1 MPPLSYAKRI
11 YILPNIYSLSSS
23 GFLSLNT
30 IDILGQM
37 PFFVVEGCPVQC
49 KILNSIPGLYS
60 LDVSSRNTCTRAR
73 TRAHTHTH
81 THTHTC
87 NMQKRKEEKFPDLP
101 YILWVTKSLLL
112 RTTDLVIPCCSF
124 FFFHSF
130 LFLLIYFITV
140 CLYMLIHLLEGPPIT
155 FPSGF
160 GSGSLL
166 EPPCSVSNQQV
177 RPA

>member
-1 MPPLSYAKRI
+1 M
-11 YILPNIYSLSSS
+11 
-23 GFLSLNT
+23 
-30 IDILGQM
+30 
-37 PFFVVEGCPVQC
+37 
-49 KILNSIPGLYS
+49 
-60 LDVSSRNTCTRAR
+60 
-73 TRAHTHTH
+73 
-81 THTHTC
+81 
-87 NMQKRKEEKFPDLP
+87 P
-101 YILWVTKSLLL
+101 YILWVTKSPLL
-112 RTTDLVIPCCSF
+112 RTTDLVIPCCS

-177 RPA
+177 QPPWEFPWNLLVFHPWAGCQLQEERGFVPVFISSLWHWAWHRVEALSLLVGEWMSGYFFYPPPTNSHKFSQSRQRMRLATGAEKQLGRGELVCAWAH